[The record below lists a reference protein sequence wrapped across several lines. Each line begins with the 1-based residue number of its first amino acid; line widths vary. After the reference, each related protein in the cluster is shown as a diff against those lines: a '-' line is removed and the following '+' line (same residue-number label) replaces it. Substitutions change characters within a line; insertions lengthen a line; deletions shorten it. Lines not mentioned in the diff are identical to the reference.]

1 MLDESNCKPNK
12 IWVDKGTEFYDRSM
26 ISWLEKKNAIEM
38 YSTHNKKICFVAERS
53 IKTFKKI
60 INT

>member
-26 ISWLEKKNAIEM
+26 ISWLEKKMREKCIQ
-38 YSTHNKKICFVAERS
+38 HIIKKYVLLL
-53 IKTFKKI
+53 KDL
-60 INT
+60 